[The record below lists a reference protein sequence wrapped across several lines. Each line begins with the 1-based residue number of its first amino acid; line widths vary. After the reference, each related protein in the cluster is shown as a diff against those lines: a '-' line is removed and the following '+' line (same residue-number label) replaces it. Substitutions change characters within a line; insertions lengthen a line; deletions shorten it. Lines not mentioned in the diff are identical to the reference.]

1 MSEELR
7 DPPRL
12 AASTDELLRGAL
24 EAGKADLPSA
34 AELAALA
41 AKLGPIVGG
50 GPGAPGGG
58 SPAAGGAG
66 AMSGAAKL
74 AAVVGLGA
82 AVALGGAAYLG
93 AFSPAAPTSG
103 SAIATASA
111 SASATAS
118 ANATASASASAN
130 AMANA
135 MANASTTTS
144 AMASA
149 TAGARA
155 GTAASAR
162 VASPASAPSATAER
176 TPEPLEPEATLL
188 GRAQDALRSDPARA
202 LALCERHAR
211 DYPGALLGQ
220 EREVIAVDA
229 LTKLGRTAEAKA
241 RARRFRDQHPSSS
254 HLGRLK
260 VLVGD
265 DF

>member
-58 SPAAGGAG
+58 SPAASGAG

-118 ANATASASASAN
+118 ANATASASASA
-130 AMANA
+130 MANA

-162 VASPASAPSATAER
+162 VAIPSAAPSATAER

>member
-12 AASTDELLRGAL
+12 AASTDDALLRGAL
-24 EAGKADLPSA
+24 EAGKAELPSA

-50 GPGAPGGG
+50 GPAGPGGG

-66 AMSGAAKL
+66 GLGAATKL

-82 AVALGGAAYLG
+82 VVALGGAAYLG
-93 AFSPAAPTSG
+93 AFSPAAPTLG
-103 SAIATASA
+103 SAN
-111 SASATAS
+111 AS
-118 ANATASASASAN
+118 ANA
-130 AMANA
+130 
-135 MANASTTTS
+135 NASTNPTPNPNPNPNPNPTPNPNPNPTPNPNQNPNPNPNPNPTAHTNPRS
-144 AMASA
+144 AA
-149 TAGARA
+149 
-155 GTAASAR
+155 AASAA
-162 VASPASAPSATAER
+162 ASTAER
-176 TPEPLEPEATLL
+176 PPEPLEPEATLL

-229 LTKLGRTAEAKA
+229 LTRLGRGAEAKA
-241 RARRFRDQHPSSS
+241 RARRFREQNPSSS